1 MHGIRLEWIRYPD
14 DCISAVAADGL
25 TPEQLR
31 HYAGQVGFTDY
42 STDPTRPMLIGPIE
56 SRDDL
61 LLLLEGLG
69 YEVEADEFEVP
80 PAINDIAEQEA
91 SR

>member
-14 DCISAVAADGL
+14 NCISAVAADGL
-25 TPEQLR
+25 TAQQLS

-42 STDPTRPMLIGPIE
+42 STDPNRPMLIGPIE

-69 YEVEADEFEVP
+69 YEIEADEFEVP
-80 PAINDIAEQEA
+80 PALSDVAEQEA